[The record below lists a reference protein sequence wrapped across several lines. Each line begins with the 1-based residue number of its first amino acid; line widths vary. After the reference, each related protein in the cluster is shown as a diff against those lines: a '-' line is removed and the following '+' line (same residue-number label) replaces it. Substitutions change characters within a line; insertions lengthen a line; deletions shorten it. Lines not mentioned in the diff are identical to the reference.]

1 MRLNPTSSPANVVG
15 KGARDVMAV
24 WKELDA
30 SSAIGFQSWSNT
42 VRGYKYVQPIKSP
55 LKISFKKWKQ
65 IKVLL
70 TTDKSKFRM
79 FSTILSQETA
89 QGALI
94 HHQAQRGLRW
104 KENKNWKPSHPKPI
118 DACFFTRFA
127 QLCPDSFR
135 ALHDPRENRALW
147 TLCDQ
152 VRKHSSR
159 DYTSP
164 NSPSSWA
171 TSWLKN
177 SACSCGPSVVVSD
190 WSASCGRRAEVLEAR
205 ELDTV
210 YCVKWPEQQEHRLVR
225 SIRLSEVAEPSVRCV
240 HSDEA

>member
-1 MRLNPTSSPANVVG
+1 MRLNPTSSPANAVG

-70 TTDKSKFRM
+70 TTDTSKFRM

-104 KENKNWKPSHPKPI
+104 KENKNLKTFASEAHRCMLFHSLCTTLSWFVSSV
-118 DACFFTRFA
+118 TRSTRKQSA
-127 QLCPDSFR
+127 V
-135 ALHDPRENRALW
+135 N
-147 TLCDQ
+147 TL
-152 VRKHSSR
+152 RSS
-159 DYTSP
+159 
-164 NSPSSWA
+164 
-171 TSWLKN
+171 
-177 SACSCGPSVVVSD
+177 
-190 WSASCGRRAEVLEAR
+190 
-205 ELDTV
+205 
-210 YCVKWPEQQEHRLVR
+210 
-225 SIRLSEVAEPSVRCV
+225 
-240 HSDEA
+240 